1 MARQKARRESLAVRR
16 TPPTLLRLRRA
27 VAEGK
32 IKPAVANKN
41 PVLMGLQDER
51 GFPHAGTV
59 DFKHILIWGDRAI
72 DILFNGPEWD
82 HDKKCKTIET

>member
-1 MARQKARRESLAVRR
+1 M
-16 TPPTLLRLRRA
+16 RLRRA